1 MSKILKVLKE
11 NEKRLFLPYQS
22 MFLYGVVI
30 YFIDNFVQFY
40 SNRNTDQPFI
50 SPPIYAWWHDKNYI
64 TLFLIISTFIIAPLK
79 NYMYSIKYKPI
90 NRKIIFWYKSVIC
103 NMFVS
108 LASVIGLAFFIFPMF
123 YIRYRF
129 AFINFYIIDYY
140 DKLSCFQIIK
150 LCFNEGN
157 SYGIIEIVLLDI
169 SIGVILSKINYL
181 MILIMPIYV
190 SLYQL
195 LYINKEKTTHK
206 FPFEMSKK

>member
-22 MFLYGVVI
+22 MFLYGVAI
-30 YFIDNFVQFY
+30 FFIDNFIPFY
-40 SNRNTDQPFI
+40 SNLNVDSF
-50 SPPIYAWWHDKNYI
+50 YAWWYDKNYI
-64 TLFLIISTFIIAPLK
+64 TLFLIISTFIIPPLK

-90 NRKIIFWYKSVIC
+90 EHKIIFWYKSVIC

-108 LASVIGLAFFIFPMF
+108 LASVIGLALFIFPMF

-129 AFINFYIIDYY
+129 AFINFYIINYY

-157 SYGIIEIVLLDI
+157 SYGIIEIILLDI
-169 SIGVILSKINYL
+169 GIGVILSKINYL

-206 FPFEMSKK
+206 FPFEMSKN